1 MVNETHCKRHQHSP
15 DKLPAKS
22 QYDHAATSSR
32 PGFHDSLKAR
42 GSAGPVL
49 DNSTNPGAKCLL
61 MVRPANNRKWRDK
74 TGSGNWAKR
83 CESHVRR
90 E

>member
-32 PGFHDSLKAR
+32 PGFHDPLKAQ

-61 MVRPANNRKWRDK
+61 MVRPANNRKWRDQDRFWQLGQ
-74 TGSGNWAKR
+74 T
-83 CESHVRR
+83 V
-90 E
+90 